1 MTWGRLRIVIL
12 VLAAAASS
20 CAPKTAVPPVAPGE
34 PRFPEFVFPKAAPD
48 ATADLQFQH
57 ETAWRFLQAGDLK
70 AAERGFS
77 SVVKQSPGF
86 YPAEAG
92 LGYTALARKDYKAA
106 LAHFERALAASSPY
120 APALVGRAQAYLAIN
135 EHARALES
143 FDAALAADPS
153 LVTVRHNA
161 DVLRL
166 QVMQGGVGSARK
178 AADEGRLA
186 DARAAYE
193 QAILSSPQSPFL
205 FRELALVELRDGRLP
220 AALVHAR
227 KAVELEPGDSRNH
240 IALGDV
246 LEAQGDYPK
255 AIEALTAAA
264 AADPNEALNRRLEAL
279 RGKGALAALPEAYR
293 AIETSPSI
301 TRAQLA
307 ALIGVQLDDV
317 VKRAP
322 ERGGSVVTDVRDSWA
337 AEWILPVTRAGF
349 MEVFPNHTFQPNA
362 VVRRGDLAAAVS
374 RMLRAIAA
382 GKPQLAARLQG
393 ARGKFTDVPP
403 GHLSYPAASVA
414 VEGGVMAPLEDGSFQ
429 LTRPVSGAEALAAI
443 RKLQE
448 LDGTPR

>member
-12 VLAAAASS
+12 AFAAVASS
-20 CAPKTAVPPVAPGE
+20 CAPKTAAPPVAPGE
-34 PRFPEFVFPKAAPD
+34 PRFPEFVFPSAAPE
-48 ATADLQFQH
+48 AAADLQFQH
-57 ETAWRFLQAGDLK
+57 EAAWRFLQAGDLK

-106 LAHFERALAASSPY
+106 LAHFERALAASGPY
-120 APALVGRAQAYLAIN
+120 APALVGRAQAYLAMN

-153 LVTVRHNA
+153 LATVRHSA

-178 AADEGRLA
+178 AAEEGRLA

-246 LEAQGDYPK
+246 LEAHGDYPK
-255 AIEALTAAA
+255 AIEALSAAA
-264 AADPNEALNRRLEAL
+264 AAEPNEALNRRIEAL
-279 RGKGALAALPEAYR
+279 RGKAHSPHCLSRTVQSRRRRPLLARSLRRSSACSST
-293 AIETSPSI
+293 TS
-301 TRAQLA
+301 
-307 ALIGVQLDDV
+307 
-317 VKRAP
+317 
-322 ERGGSVVTDVRDSWA
+322 
-337 AEWILPVTRAGF
+337 
-349 MEVFPNHTFQPNA
+349 
-362 VVRRGDLAAAVS
+362 
-374 RMLRAIAA
+374 
-382 GKPQLAARLQG
+382 
-393 ARGKFTDVPP
+393 
-403 GHLSYPAASVA
+403 
-414 VEGGVMAPLEDGSFQ
+414 
-429 LTRPVSGAEALAAI
+429 
-443 RKLQE
+443 
-448 LDGTPR
+448 